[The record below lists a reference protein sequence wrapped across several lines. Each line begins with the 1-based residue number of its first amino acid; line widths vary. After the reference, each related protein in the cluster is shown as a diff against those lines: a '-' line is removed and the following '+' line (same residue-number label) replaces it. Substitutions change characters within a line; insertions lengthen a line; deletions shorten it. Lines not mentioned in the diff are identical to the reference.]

1 MSTYY
6 LAFTAGELEFG
17 GIGQGQRQGAGLLDS
32 IPGKSHQLKFA
43 QQIAAFASAPT
54 KTTSTIGYYGG
65 DKIDFIAMPD
75 FAAGAMENLGCII
88 YRDDRPALRRGH
100 GHPG

>member
-1 MSTYY
+1 MSRGT
-6 LAFTAGELEFG
+6 ELRFWT
-17 GIGQGQRQGAGLLDS
+17 
-32 IPGKSHQLKFA
+32 IPGMEDQLKFA
-43 QQIAAFASAPT
+43 QGVGAFAFAWLEDYCQT
-54 KTTSTIGYYGG
+54 KYIGG